1 MRVVVAAFLVAA
13 GLLLGGCGIV
23 DETPPAAID
32 LHVRRAD
39 ADGVASE
46 QVVRVSPRVVGVV
59 VVDVWDSHW
68 DPVAAAR
75 VEALVAPLN
84 ESLDAAR
91 ALGMTVIIAAADVP
105 LAALHPAPEQRLGL
119 AVATPPAFPG
129 NGFGRP
135 PLVLPFNSAHPDQ
148 TQVPPDVALPRS
160 PQWTTLHPR
169 LRVGPKD
176 VVIDAERW
184 TPAEDPQG
192 WDGTAFRELYSAA
205 WSRGLTHLVFAGV
218 HSNWSVPTK
227 SFGMINMK
235 RAGFTVLLARDLSDA
250 FTANGVDWTQRP
262 PRADA
267 SLAPD
272 EGARLVN
279 AYIEETFDGT
289 LDSSDWVGAQDRGS
303 YSAAVAREPGLLG
316 YWRLDGEGSPRVYL
330 DRQRTASAWGD
341 DRVVAGVPGAVRG
354 TGTSIRLRAEG
365 GLVVAPMYR
374 EDLPPVN
381 PLVSLSGG
389 PLTVEAWVSPETG
402 DGWVFA
408 HDGGTPDTLDVR
420 LGLRGG
426 RLRLEARGGA
436 VALSGRAR
444 VPAGRWTHIAAVQD
458 PPAGRWRLFVDGV
471 ADGEVAI
478 AGNAVSTTAAV
489 LVGATGPVN
498 VADGEPGE
506 ARDGRLL
513 SAGSEG
519 FRGAVD
525 EVAVYRSAL
534 SQRVLE
540 SHAKMRAR

>member
-1 MRVVVAAFLVAA
+1 MRVVVAAFLVAV
-13 GLLLGGCGIV
+13 GLLLGGCGLI
-23 DETPPAAID
+23 DEAPPAAID
-32 LHVRRAD
+32 LHVRRAG
-39 ADGVASE
+39 ADGAASE
-46 QVVRVSPRVVGVV
+46 QVVRVSPRVIGVV

-75 VEALVAPLN
+75 VDALVPPLN

-105 LAALHPAPEQRLGL
+105 LTALRPAPEQRVGVAL
-119 AVATPPAFPG
+119 ATPPAFPG

-135 PLVLPFNSAHPDQ
+135 PLVFPFNSAHPDQ
-148 TQVPPDVALPRS
+148 TQVPPDVSVPRS
-160 PQWTTLHPR
+160 PQWTNLHPR

-192 WDGTAFRELYSAA
+192 WEGTAFRELYSAA
-205 WSRGLTHLVFAGV
+205 WSRGLTHLVFVGV

-250 FTANGVDWTQRP
+250 FSANGMDWTQRP

-272 EGARLVN
+272 DGTRLVN
-279 AYIEETFDGT
+279 AYIEQTFDGT
-289 LDSSDWVGAQDRGS
+289 LDSSDWVGAIDRRS
-303 YSAAVAREPGLLG
+303 YTAAVARESTLLG
-316 YWRLDGEGSPRVYL
+316 YWSLDGVGSPRVHL
-330 DRQRTASAWGD
+330 DRQRNASAWGD
-341 DRVVAGVPGAVRG
+341 ERVRGGEPGAVRG
-354 TGTSIRLRAEG
+354 AGTSIRLRAEG

-374 EDLPPVN
+374 EDLPPGN
-381 PLVSLSGG
+381 PLTSLSGG
-389 PLTVEAWVSPETG
+389 PLTVEAWVSPEAG

-408 HDGGTPDTLDVR
+408 HDGGTTDTLDVR

-426 RLRLEARGGA
+426 RVRLEARGGA
-436 VALSGRAR
+436 VVLTGRA
-444 VPAGRWTHIAAVQD
+444 AISTGTWTHIAAVQD
-458 PPAGRWRLFVDGV
+458 PSAGRWRLFVNGA

-478 AGNAVSTTAAV
+478 AGDPVSTTAAV
-489 LVGATGPVN
+489 LIGATGRVN

-513 SAGSEG
+513 SAGVEG
-519 FRGAVD
+519 FRGAID

-540 SHAKMRAR
+540 THAKMRAR